1 MRLRIAPAAAR
12 RRTAAG
18 EAPVELDV
26 TFEHLEHARQ
36 EVLQLGPQVDV
47 LAPEELRH
55 RTVAEAQALVTRYG
69 AV

>member
-1 MRLRIAPAAAR
+1 M
-12 RRTAAG
+12 
-18 EAPVELDV
+18 